1 MKKLLTLI
9 LCLAMVLSV
18 FAGCSSTPATEEGA
32 SSSGEAA
39 QGEAADSEYKD
50 TLVFAMNTDV
60 QSMDPQIQNDTTSEQ
75 VVKMLY
81 NTLLKFQDDG
91 TVVGDLAESWSVS
104 EDKLTWT
111 FNLKQGVKF
120 HNGKELTSADVKAT
134 FDRALNAEAGGLRT
148 TEIIKMF
155 TSVEAPDP
163 YTVTITTDGPYGPM
177 ESLMCNMSLGIMDA
191 DYIEQ
196 YGLDLGTS
204 AEGENGTGPFKVVSW
219 ERDQEIVVERFDDYF
234 GTPAKLQT
242 VVYTIIPEAAS
253 RVIALETGEVDVI
266 DKPTDEDLARL
277 EADTENYTV
286 LRKPTISQRLFRF
299 GCNDPIMSNTKVR
312 QAIVYAIDRQA
323 IIDAL
328 FAGSAYPSTAPLAP
342 VTFGYSDL
350 GEIEQDLELAKSL
363 LAEAGYPDGFDTKII
378 TTERYQ
384 NGIELAEIIS
394 QQLAEIGI
402 NAEIEVWEWSA
413 LSASWNGV
421 TADEFDQ
428 PIFIMGA
435 GPSMRDADGGL
446 RGLYTTSD
454 TVHVRPGRLSGPVY
468 DRHPQQRL
476 QLRLL
481 LQRGSGCPHRAGYAG
496 DRPAEAGGDLQGS
509 HGDPVSGRPGRLLAL
524 RYVWS
529 GHYLLQGGRRDPE
542 PHFHRYL

>member
-9 LCLAMVLSV
+9 LCLAMVLTV
-18 FAGCSSTPATEEGA
+18 FVGCSSTPATEEGA
-32 SSSGEAA
+32 SASGDAA

-50 TLVFAMNTDV
+50 TLVYALNTDV
-60 QSMDPQIQNDTTSEQ
+60 QSLDPQIQNDTTSEQ

-81 NTLLKFQDDG
+81 NTLLKFEDDG

-155 TSVEAPDP
+155 TAVEAPDP

-204 AEGENGTGPFKVVSW
+204 VEGENGTGPFKVVSW

-234 GTPAKLQT
+234 GTPAKLKT

-266 DKPTDEDLARL
+266 DKPTNEDLERL
-277 EADTENYTV
+277 EADTENFTV

-299 GCNDPIMSNTKVR
+299 GCNDPIISNTKVR

-328 FAGSAYPSTAPLAP
+328 FTGSAYPSTAPLAP
-342 VTFGYSDL
+342 VTFGYSNL

-363 LAEAGYPDGFDTKII
+363 LAEAGYPDGFDTKIV

-413 LSASWNGV
+413 LSASWNGI

-446 RGLYTTSD
+446 RGLYTTSE
-454 TVHVRPGRLSGPVY
+454 TGLN
-468 DRHPQQRL
+468 DRNYGFYSNAEVDALIEQGMQETDQQKRVEI
-476 QLRLL
+476 
-481 LQRGSGCPHRAGYAG
+481 YK
-496 DRPAEAGGDLQGS
+496 EAMEILYRE
-509 HGDPVSGRPGRLLAL
+509 DPVAFWLFDMYGLAITSSKVEGVTL
-524 RYVWS
+524 SPISTITFENATVKK
-529 GHYLLQGGRRDPE
+529 
-542 PHFHRYL
+542 

>member
-9 LCLAMVLSV
+9 LCLAMVLTV
-18 FAGCSSTPATEEGA
+18 FVGCSSTPATEEGA
-32 SSSGEAA
+32 SASGDAA

-50 TLVFAMNTDV
+50 TLVYALNTDV
-60 QSMDPQIQNDTTSEQ
+60 QSLDPQIQNDTTSEQ

-155 TSVEAPDP
+155 TAVEAPDP

-242 VVYTIIPEAAS
+242 VVYSVIPEAAS

-266 DKPTDEDLARL
+266 DKPTNEDLERL

-299 GCNDPIMSNTKVR
+299 GCNDPIISNTKVR

-328 FAGSAYPSTAPLAP
+328 FTGSAYPSTAPLAP

-413 LSASWNGV
+413 LSASWSGV

-454 TVHVRPGRLSGPVY
+454 TGLNDRNYGFYSNAEVDALIDQGMQETDQQKRVEIYKEAMEILYREDPAGFWLFDMYGLAITSSKVEGVTLSPISTITFENATVKK
-468 DRHPQQRL
+468 
-476 QLRLL
+476 
-481 LQRGSGCPHRAGYAG
+481 
-496 DRPAEAGGDLQGS
+496 
-509 HGDPVSGRPGRLLAL
+509 
-524 RYVWS
+524 
-529 GHYLLQGGRRDPE
+529 
-542 PHFHRYL
+542 

>member
-9 LCLAMVLSV
+9 LCLAMVLTV

-32 SSSGEAA
+32 SASGDAA

-50 TLVFAMNTDV
+50 TLVYALNTDV
-60 QSMDPQIQNDTTSEQ
+60 QSLDPQIQNDTTSEQ

-81 NTLLKFQDDG
+81 NTLLKFEDDG

-155 TSVEAPDP
+155 TAVEAPDP

-191 DYIEQ
+191 DYVEQ

-204 AEGENGTGPFKVVSW
+204 VEGENGTGPFKVVSW

-242 VVYTIIPEAAS
+242 VVYTVIPEAAS

-266 DKPTDEDLARL
+266 DKPTNEDLERL
-277 EADTENYTV
+277 EADTENFTV

-299 GCNDPIMSNTKVR
+299 GCNDPIISNTKVR

-328 FAGSAYPSTAPLAP
+328 FTGSAYPSTAPLAP

-363 LAEAGYPDGFDTKII
+363 LAEAGYPDGFDTKIV

-413 LSASWNGV
+413 LSASWNGI

-446 RGLYTTSD
+446 RGLYTTSE
-454 TVHVRPGRLSGPVY
+454 TGLN
-468 DRHPQQRL
+468 DRNYGFYSNAEVDALIEQGMQETDQQKRVEI
-476 QLRLL
+476 
-481 LQRGSGCPHRAGYAG
+481 YK
-496 DRPAEAGGDLQGS
+496 EAMEILYRE
-509 HGDPVSGRPGRLLAL
+509 DPVAFWLFDMYGLAITSSKVEGVTL
-524 RYVWS
+524 SPISTITFENATVKK
-529 GHYLLQGGRRDPE
+529 
-542 PHFHRYL
+542 

>member
-32 SSSGEAA
+32 SASGDAA

-50 TLVFAMNTDV
+50 TLVYALNTDV
-60 QSMDPQIQNDTTSEQ
+60 QSLDPQIQNDTTSEQ

-81 NTLLKFQDDG
+81 NTLLKFEDDG

-155 TSVEAPDP
+155 TAVEAPDP

-204 AEGENGTGPFKVVSW
+204 VEGENGTGPFKVVSW

-242 VVYTIIPEAAS
+242 VVYTVIPEAAS

-266 DKPTDEDLARL
+266 DKPTNEDLERL
-277 EADTENYTV
+277 EADTENFTV

-299 GCNDPIMSNTKVR
+299 GCNDPIISNTKVR

-328 FAGSAYPSTAPLAP
+328 FTGSAYPSTAPLAP

-363 LAEAGYPDGFDTKII
+363 LAEAGYPDGFDTKIV

-402 NAEIEVWEWSA
+402 NAKIEVWEWSA
-413 LSASWNGV
+413 LSASWNGI

-446 RGLYTTSD
+446 RGLYTTSE
-454 TVHVRPGRLSGPVY
+454 TGLN
-468 DRHPQQRL
+468 DRNYGFYSNAEVDALIEQGMQETDQQKRVEI
-476 QLRLL
+476 
-481 LQRGSGCPHRAGYAG
+481 YK
-496 DRPAEAGGDLQGS
+496 EAMEILYRE
-509 HGDPVSGRPGRLLAL
+509 DPVAFWLFDMYGLAITSSKVEGVTL
-524 RYVWS
+524 SPISTITFENATVKK
-529 GHYLLQGGRRDPE
+529 
-542 PHFHRYL
+542 

>member
-9 LCLAMVLSV
+9 LCLAMVLTV

-32 SSSGEAA
+32 SASGDAA

-60 QSMDPQIQNDTTSEQ
+60 QSLDPQIQNDTTSEQ

-81 NTLLKFQDDG
+81 NTLLKFEDDG

-163 YTVTITTDGPYGPM
+163 YTVTITTDAPYGPM

-219 ERDQEIVVERFDDYF
+219 ERDQEIVVERFDEYF
-234 GTPAKLQT
+234 DTPAKLQT

-277 EADTENYTV
+277 EADTENFTV

-299 GCNDPIMSNTKVR
+299 GCNDPIISNTKVR

-328 FAGSAYPSTAPLAP
+328 FTGSGYPSTAPLAP

-413 LSASWNGV
+413 LSASWNGI

-446 RGLYTTSD
+446 RGLYTTSE
-454 TVHVRPGRLSGPVY
+454 TGLN
-468 DRHPQQRL
+468 DRNYGFYSNAEVDSLIEQGMQETDQQKRVEI
-476 QLRLL
+476 
-481 LQRGSGCPHRAGYAG
+481 YK
-496 DRPAEAGGDLQGS
+496 EAMEILYRE
-509 HGDPVSGRPGRLLAL
+509 DPVAFWLFDMYGLAITSSKVEGVTL
-524 RYVWS
+524 SPISTITFENATVKK
-529 GHYLLQGGRRDPE
+529 
-542 PHFHRYL
+542 

>member
-9 LCLAMVLSV
+9 LCLAMVLTV
-18 FAGCSSTPATEEGA
+18 FVGCSSTPATEEGA
-32 SSSGEAA
+32 SASGDAA

-50 TLVFAMNTDV
+50 TLVYALNTDV
-60 QSMDPQIQNDTTSEQ
+60 QSLDPQIQNDTTSEQ

-81 NTLLKFQDDG
+81 NTLLKFEDDG

-155 TSVEAPDP
+155 TAVEAPDP

-242 VVYTIIPEAAS
+242 VVYTVIPEAAS

-277 EADTENYTV
+277 EADTENFTV

-299 GCNDPIMSNTKVR
+299 GCNDPIISNTKVR

-328 FAGSAYPSTAPLAP
+328 FTGSAYPSTAPLAP

-363 LAEAGYPDGFDTKII
+363 LAEAGYPDGFDTKIV

-402 NAEIEVWEWSA
+402 NAKIEVWEWSA
-413 LSASWNGV
+413 LSASWNGI

-446 RGLYTTSD
+446 RGLYTTSE
-454 TVHVRPGRLSGPVY
+454 TGLN
-468 DRHPQQRL
+468 DRNYGFYSNAEVDALIEQGMQETDQQKRVEI
-476 QLRLL
+476 
-481 LQRGSGCPHRAGYAG
+481 YK
-496 DRPAEAGGDLQGS
+496 EAMEILYRE
-509 HGDPVSGRPGRLLAL
+509 DPVAFWLFDMYGLAITSSKVEGVTL
-524 RYVWS
+524 SPISTITFENATVKK
-529 GHYLLQGGRRDPE
+529 
-542 PHFHRYL
+542 

>member
-9 LCLAMVLSV
+9 LCLAMVLTV

-32 SSSGEAA
+32 SASGDAA

-60 QSMDPQIQNDTTSEQ
+60 QSLDPQIQNDTTSEQ

-81 NTLLKFQDDG
+81 NTLLKFEDDG

-155 TSVEAPDP
+155 TAVEAPDP

-204 AEGENGTGPFKVVSW
+204 VEGENGTGPFKVVSW

-242 VVYTIIPEAAS
+242 VVYTVIPEAAS

-266 DKPTDEDLARL
+266 DKPTNEDLERL
-277 EADTENYTV
+277 EADTENFTV

-299 GCNDPIMSNTKVR
+299 GCNDPIISNTKVR

-328 FAGSAYPSTAPLAP
+328 FTGSAYPSTAPLAP

-363 LAEAGYPDGFDTKII
+363 LAEAGYPDGFDTKIV

-413 LSASWNGV
+413 LSASWNGI

-446 RGLYTTSD
+446 RGLYTTSE
-454 TVHVRPGRLSGPVY
+454 TGLN
-468 DRHPQQRL
+468 DRNYGFYSNAEVDALIEQGMQETDQQKRVEI
-476 QLRLL
+476 
-481 LQRGSGCPHRAGYAG
+481 YK
-496 DRPAEAGGDLQGS
+496 EAMEILYRE
-509 HGDPVSGRPGRLLAL
+509 DPVAFWLFDMYGLAITSSKVEGVTL
-524 RYVWS
+524 SPISTITFENATVKK
-529 GHYLLQGGRRDPE
+529 
-542 PHFHRYL
+542 

>member
-60 QSMDPQIQNDTTSEQ
+60 QSLDPQIQNDTTSEQ

-81 NTLLKFQDDG
+81 NTLLKFEDDG

-155 TSVEAPDP
+155 TAVEAPDP

-191 DYIEQ
+191 DYIEK

-204 AEGENGTGPFKVVSW
+204 VEGENGTGPFKVVSW

-277 EADTENYTV
+277 EADTENFTV

-299 GCNDPIMSNTKVR
+299 GCNDPIISNTKVR

-328 FAGSAYPSTAPLAP
+328 FTGSGYPSTAPLAP

-402 NAEIEVWEWSA
+402 NAKIEVWEWSA
-413 LSASWNGV
+413 LSASWNGI

-446 RGLYTTSD
+446 RGLYTTSE
-454 TVHVRPGRLSGPVY
+454 TGLN
-468 DRHPQQRL
+468 DRNYGFYSNAEVDALIEQGMQETDQQKRVEI
-476 QLRLL
+476 
-481 LQRGSGCPHRAGYAG
+481 YK
-496 DRPAEAGGDLQGS
+496 EAMEILYRE
-509 HGDPVSGRPGRLLAL
+509 DPVAFWLFDMYGLAITSSKVEGVTL
-524 RYVWS
+524 SPISTITFENATVKK
-529 GHYLLQGGRRDPE
+529 
-542 PHFHRYL
+542 

>member
-9 LCLAMVLSV
+9 LCLAMVLTV
-18 FAGCSSTPATEEGA
+18 FVGCSSTPATEEGA
-32 SSSGEAA
+32 SASGDAA

-50 TLVFAMNTDV
+50 TLVYALNTDV
-60 QSMDPQIQNDTTSEQ
+60 QSLDPQIQNDTTSEQ

-81 NTLLKFQDDG
+81 NTLLKFEDDG

-155 TSVEAPDP
+155 TAVEAPDP

-204 AEGENGTGPFKVVSW
+204 VEGENGTGPFKVVSW
-219 ERDQEIVVERFDDYF
+219 ERDQEIVVERFDEYF

-242 VVYTIIPEAAS
+242 VVYTVIPEAAS

-266 DKPTDEDLARL
+266 DKPTNEDLERL
-277 EADTENYTV
+277 EADTENFTV

-299 GCNDPIMSNTKVR
+299 GCNDPIISNTKVR

-328 FAGSAYPSTAPLAP
+328 FTGSAYPSTAPLAP

-363 LAEAGYPDGFDTKII
+363 LAEAGYPDGFDTKIV

-413 LSASWNGV
+413 LSASWNGI

-446 RGLYTTSD
+446 RGLYTTSE
-454 TVHVRPGRLSGPVY
+454 TGLN
-468 DRHPQQRL
+468 DRNYGFYSNAEVDALIEQGMQETDQQKRVEI
-476 QLRLL
+476 
-481 LQRGSGCPHRAGYAG
+481 YK
-496 DRPAEAGGDLQGS
+496 EAMEILYRE
-509 HGDPVSGRPGRLLAL
+509 DPVAFWLFDMYGLAITSSKVEGVTL
-524 RYVWS
+524 SPISTITFENATVKK
-529 GHYLLQGGRRDPE
+529 
-542 PHFHRYL
+542 

>member
-9 LCLAMVLSV
+9 LCLAMVLTV
-18 FAGCSSTPATEEGA
+18 FVGCSSTPATEEGA
-32 SSSGEAA
+32 SASGDAA

-60 QSMDPQIQNDTTSEQ
+60 QSLDPQIQNDTTSES

-81 NTLLKFQDDG
+81 NTLLKFEDDG

-155 TSVEAPDP
+155 TAVEAPDP

-204 AEGENGTGPFKVVSW
+204 VEGENGTGPFKVVSW

-242 VVYTIIPEAAS
+242 VVYTVIPEAAS

-266 DKPTDEDLARL
+266 DKPTNEDLERL
-277 EADTENYTV
+277 EADTENFTV

-299 GCNDPIMSNTKVR
+299 GCNDPIISNTKVR

-328 FAGSAYPSTAPLAP
+328 FTGSAYPSTAPLAP
-342 VTFGYSDL
+342 VTFGYSNL

-363 LAEAGYPDGFDTKII
+363 LAEAGYPDGFDTKIV

-402 NAEIEVWEWSA
+402 NAKIEVWEWSA
-413 LSASWNGV
+413 LSASWNGI

-446 RGLYTTSD
+446 RGLYTTSE
-454 TVHVRPGRLSGPVY
+454 TGLN
-468 DRHPQQRL
+468 DRNYGFYSNAEVDALIEQGMQETDQQKRVEI
-476 QLRLL
+476 
-481 LQRGSGCPHRAGYAG
+481 YK
-496 DRPAEAGGDLQGS
+496 EAMEILYRE
-509 HGDPVSGRPGRLLAL
+509 DPVAFWLFDMYGLAITSSKVEGVTL
-524 RYVWS
+524 SPISTITFENATVKK
-529 GHYLLQGGRRDPE
+529 
-542 PHFHRYL
+542 

>member
-9 LCLAMVLSV
+9 LCLAMVLTV
-18 FAGCSSTPATEEGA
+18 FVGCSSTPATEEGA
-32 SSSGEAA
+32 SASGDAA

-50 TLVFAMNTDV
+50 TLVYALNTDV
-60 QSMDPQIQNDTTSEQ
+60 QSLDPQIQNDTTSEQ

-81 NTLLKFQDDG
+81 NTLLKFEDDG

-155 TSVEAPDP
+155 TAVEAPDP

-204 AEGENGTGPFKVVSW
+204 VEGENGTGPFKVVSW

-234 GTPAKLQT
+234 GTPAKLKT
-242 VVYTIIPEAAS
+242 VVYTVIPEAAS

-266 DKPTDEDLARL
+266 DKPTNEDLERL
-277 EADTENYTV
+277 EADTENFTV

-299 GCNDPIMSNTKVR
+299 GCNDPIISNTKVR

-328 FAGSAYPSTAPLAP
+328 FTGSAYPSTAPLAP
-342 VTFGYSDL
+342 VTFGYSNL

-363 LAEAGYPDGFDTKII
+363 LAEAGYPDGFDTKIV

-413 LSASWNGV
+413 LSASWNGI

-446 RGLYTTSD
+446 RGLYTTSE
-454 TVHVRPGRLSGPVY
+454 TGLN
-468 DRHPQQRL
+468 DRNYGFYSNAEVDALIEQGMQETDQQKRVEI
-476 QLRLL
+476 
-481 LQRGSGCPHRAGYAG
+481 YK
-496 DRPAEAGGDLQGS
+496 EAMEILYRE
-509 HGDPVSGRPGRLLAL
+509 DPVAFWLFDMYGLAITSSKVEGVTL
-524 RYVWS
+524 SPISTITFENATVKK
-529 GHYLLQGGRRDPE
+529 
-542 PHFHRYL
+542 

>member
-9 LCLAMVLSV
+9 LCLAMVLTV

-32 SSSGEAA
+32 SASGDAA

-81 NTLLKFQDDG
+81 NTLLKFEDDG

-163 YTVTITTDGPYGPM
+163 YTVTITTDAPYGPM

-219 ERDQEIVVERFDDYF
+219 ERDQEIVVERFDEYF
-234 GTPAKLQT
+234 DTPAKLQT

-277 EADTENYTV
+277 EADTVNFTV

-299 GCNDPIMSNTKVR
+299 GCNDPIISNTKVR

-328 FAGSAYPSTAPLAP
+328 FTGSGYPSTAPLAP

-413 LSASWNGV
+413 LSASWNGI

-446 RGLYTTSD
+446 RGLYTTSE
-454 TVHVRPGRLSGPVY
+454 TGLN
-468 DRHPQQRL
+468 DRNYGFYSNAEVDSLIEQGMQETDQQKRVEI
-476 QLRLL
+476 
-481 LQRGSGCPHRAGYAG
+481 YK
-496 DRPAEAGGDLQGS
+496 EAMEILYRE
-509 HGDPVSGRPGRLLAL
+509 DPVAFWLFDMYGLAITSSRVEGVTL
-524 RYVWS
+524 SPISTITFENATVKK
-529 GHYLLQGGRRDPE
+529 
-542 PHFHRYL
+542 

>member
-9 LCLAMVLSV
+9 LCLAMVLTV
-18 FAGCSSTPATEEGA
+18 FVGCSSTPATEEGA
-32 SSSGEAA
+32 SASGDAA

-50 TLVFAMNTDV
+50 TLVYALNTDV
-60 QSMDPQIQNDTTSEQ
+60 QSLDPQIQNDTTSEQ

-81 NTLLKFQDDG
+81 NTLLKFEDDG

-155 TSVEAPDP
+155 TAVEAPDP

-204 AEGENGTGPFKVVSW
+204 VEGENGTGPFKVVSW

-234 GTPAKLQT
+234 GTPAKLKT
-242 VVYTIIPEAAS
+242 VVYTVIPEAAS

-266 DKPTDEDLARL
+266 DKPTNEDLERL
-277 EADTENYTV
+277 EADTENFTV
-286 LRKPTISQRLFRF
+286 LRRPTISQRLFRF
-299 GCNDPIMSNTKVR
+299 GCNDPIISNTKVR

-363 LAEAGYPDGFDTKII
+363 LAEAGYPDGFDTKIV

-413 LSASWNGV
+413 LSASWNGI

-446 RGLYTTSD
+446 RGLYTTSE
-454 TVHVRPGRLSGPVY
+454 TGLN
-468 DRHPQQRL
+468 DRNYGFYSNAEVDALIEQGMQETDQQKRVEI
-476 QLRLL
+476 
-481 LQRGSGCPHRAGYAG
+481 YK
-496 DRPAEAGGDLQGS
+496 EAMEILYRE
-509 HGDPVSGRPGRLLAL
+509 DPVAFWLFDMYGLAITSSKVEGVTL
-524 RYVWS
+524 SPISTITFENATVKK
-529 GHYLLQGGRRDPE
+529 
-542 PHFHRYL
+542 

>member
-9 LCLAMVLSV
+9 LCLAMVLTV
-18 FAGCSSTPATEEGA
+18 FVGCSSTPATEEGA
-32 SSSGEAA
+32 SASGDAA

-60 QSMDPQIQNDTTSEQ
+60 QSLDPQIQNDTTSEQ

-163 YTVTITTDGPYGPM
+163 YTVTITTDAPYGPM

-277 EADTENYTV
+277 EADTENFTV

-299 GCNDPIMSNTKVR
+299 GCNDPIISNTKVR

-328 FAGSAYPSTAPLAP
+328 FTGSGYPSTAPLAP

-363 LAEAGYPDGFDTKII
+363 LAEAGYPDGFDTKIV

-402 NAEIEVWEWSA
+402 NAKIEVWEWSA
-413 LSASWNGV
+413 LSASWNGI

-446 RGLYTTSD
+446 RGLYTTSE
-454 TVHVRPGRLSGPVY
+454 TGLN
-468 DRHPQQRL
+468 DRNYGFYSNAEVDALIEQGMQETDQQKRVEI
-476 QLRLL
+476 
-481 LQRGSGCPHRAGYAG
+481 YK
-496 DRPAEAGGDLQGS
+496 EAMEILYRE
-509 HGDPVSGRPGRLLAL
+509 DPVAFWLFDMYGLAITSSKVEGVTL
-524 RYVWS
+524 SPISTITFENATVKK
-529 GHYLLQGGRRDPE
+529 
-542 PHFHRYL
+542 

>member
-9 LCLAMVLSV
+9 LCLAMVLTV
-18 FAGCSSTPATEEGA
+18 FVGCSSTPATEEGA
-32 SSSGEAA
+32 SASGDAA

-60 QSMDPQIQNDTTSEQ
+60 QSLDPQIQNDTTSEQ

-81 NTLLKFQDDG
+81 NTLLKFEDDG

-155 TSVEAPDP
+155 TAVEAPDP

-191 DYIEQ
+191 DYIEK

-204 AEGENGTGPFKVVSW
+204 VEGENGTGPFKVVSW

-277 EADTENYTV
+277 EADTENFTV

-299 GCNDPIMSNTKVR
+299 GCNDPIISNTKVR

-328 FAGSAYPSTAPLAP
+328 FTGSAYPSTAPLAP
-342 VTFGYSDL
+342 VTFGYSNL

-363 LAEAGYPDGFDTKII
+363 LAEAGYPDGFDTKIV

-413 LSASWNGV
+413 LSASWNGI

-446 RGLYTTSD
+446 RGLYTTSE
-454 TVHVRPGRLSGPVY
+454 TGLN
-468 DRHPQQRL
+468 DRNYGFYSNAEVDALIEQGMQETDQQKRVEI
-476 QLRLL
+476 
-481 LQRGSGCPHRAGYAG
+481 YK
-496 DRPAEAGGDLQGS
+496 EAMEILYRE
-509 HGDPVSGRPGRLLAL
+509 DPVAFWLFDMYGLAITSSKVEGVTL
-524 RYVWS
+524 SPISTITFENATVKK
-529 GHYLLQGGRRDPE
+529 
-542 PHFHRYL
+542 

>member
-81 NTLLKFQDDG
+81 NTLLKFEDDG

-413 LSASWNGV
+413 LSASWSGV

-446 RGLYTTSD
+446 RGLYTTSETGLND
-454 TVHVRPGRLSGPVY
+454 RNYGFYSNAEVDALIEQGMQETDQQKRVEIYKEAMEILYREDPAGFWLFDMYGLAITSSKVEGVTLSPISTLTFENATVKK
-468 DRHPQQRL
+468 
-476 QLRLL
+476 
-481 LQRGSGCPHRAGYAG
+481 
-496 DRPAEAGGDLQGS
+496 
-509 HGDPVSGRPGRLLAL
+509 
-524 RYVWS
+524 
-529 GHYLLQGGRRDPE
+529 
-542 PHFHRYL
+542 

>member
-60 QSMDPQIQNDTTSEQ
+60 QSLDPQIQNDTTSEQ

-81 NTLLKFQDDG
+81 NTLLKFEDDG

-155 TSVEAPDP
+155 TAVEAPDP

-277 EADTENYTV
+277 EADTENFTV

-299 GCNDPIMSNTKVR
+299 GCNDPIISNTKVR

-328 FAGSAYPSTAPLAP
+328 FTGSAYPSTAPLAP
-342 VTFGYSDL
+342 VTFGYSNL

-363 LAEAGYPDGFDTKII
+363 LAEAGYPDGFDTKIV

-413 LSASWNGV
+413 LSASWNGI

-446 RGLYTTSD
+446 RGLYTTSE
-454 TVHVRPGRLSGPVY
+454 TGLN
-468 DRHPQQRL
+468 DRNYGFYSNAEVDALIEQGMQETDQQKRVEI
-476 QLRLL
+476 
-481 LQRGSGCPHRAGYAG
+481 YK
-496 DRPAEAGGDLQGS
+496 EAMEILYRE
-509 HGDPVSGRPGRLLAL
+509 DPVAFWLFDMYGLAITSSKVEGVTL
-524 RYVWS
+524 SPISTITFENATVKK
-529 GHYLLQGGRRDPE
+529 
-542 PHFHRYL
+542 

>member
-81 NTLLKFQDDG
+81 NTLLKFEDDG

-155 TSVEAPDP
+155 TAVEAPDP

-204 AEGENGTGPFKVVSW
+204 VEGENGTGPFKVVSW

-277 EADTENYTV
+277 EADTENFTV

-299 GCNDPIMSNTKVR
+299 GCNDPIISNTKVR

-328 FAGSAYPSTAPLAP
+328 FTGSAYPSTAPLAP
-342 VTFGYSDL
+342 VTFGYSNL

-413 LSASWNGV
+413 LSASWNGI

-446 RGLYTTSD
+446 RGLYTTSE
-454 TVHVRPGRLSGPVY
+454 TGLN
-468 DRHPQQRL
+468 DRNYGFYSNAEVDALIEQGMQETDQQKRVEI
-476 QLRLL
+476 
-481 LQRGSGCPHRAGYAG
+481 YK
-496 DRPAEAGGDLQGS
+496 EAMEILYRE
-509 HGDPVSGRPGRLLAL
+509 DPVAFWLFDMYGLAITSSKVEGVTL
-524 RYVWS
+524 SPISTITFENATVKK
-529 GHYLLQGGRRDPE
+529 
-542 PHFHRYL
+542 

>member
-9 LCLAMVLSV
+9 LCLAMVLTV
-18 FAGCSSTPATEEGA
+18 FVGCSSTPATEEGA
-32 SSSGEAA
+32 SASGDAA

-81 NTLLKFQDDG
+81 NTLLKFEDDG

-155 TSVEAPDP
+155 TAVEAPDP

-204 AEGENGTGPFKVVSW
+204 VEGENGTGPFKVVSW

-277 EADTENYTV
+277 EADTENFTV
-286 LRKPTISQRLFRF
+286 LRKPTISQRLFRC
-299 GCNDPIMSNTKVR
+299 GCNDPIISNTKVR

-328 FAGSAYPSTAPLAP
+328 FTGSAYPSTAPLAP

-363 LAEAGYPDGFDTKII
+363 LAEAGYPDGFDTKIV

-413 LSASWNGV
+413 LSASWNGI

-446 RGLYTTSD
+446 RGLYTTSE
-454 TVHVRPGRLSGPVY
+454 TGLN
-468 DRHPQQRL
+468 DRNYGFYSNAEVDALIEQGMQETDQQKRVEI
-476 QLRLL
+476 
-481 LQRGSGCPHRAGYAG
+481 YK
-496 DRPAEAGGDLQGS
+496 EAMEILYRE
-509 HGDPVSGRPGRLLAL
+509 DPVAFWLFDMYGLAITSSKVEGVTL
-524 RYVWS
+524 SPISTITFENATVKK
-529 GHYLLQGGRRDPE
+529 
-542 PHFHRYL
+542 

>member
-9 LCLAMVLSV
+9 LCLAMVLTA
-18 FAGCSSTPATEEGA
+18 FGCSSTPATEEGA
-32 SSSGEAA
+32 SASGDAA

-60 QSMDPQIQNDTTSEQ
+60 QSLDPQIQNDTTSEQ

-163 YTVTITTDGPYGPM
+163 YTVTITTDAPYGPM

-219 ERDQEIVVERFDDYF
+219 ERDQEIVVERFDEYF
-234 GTPAKLQT
+234 DTPAKLQT

-277 EADTENYTV
+277 EADTENFTV

-299 GCNDPIMSNTKVR
+299 GCNDPIISNTKVR

-328 FAGSAYPSTAPLAP
+328 FTGSGYPSTAPLAP
-342 VTFGYSDL
+342 MTFGYSDL

-413 LSASWNGV
+413 LSASWNGI

-446 RGLYTTSD
+446 RGLYTTSE
-454 TVHVRPGRLSGPVY
+454 TGLN
-468 DRHPQQRL
+468 DRNYGFYSNAEVDSLIEQGMQETDQQKRVEI
-476 QLRLL
+476 
-481 LQRGSGCPHRAGYAG
+481 YK
-496 DRPAEAGGDLQGS
+496 EAMEILYRE
-509 HGDPVSGRPGRLLAL
+509 DPVAFWLFDMYGLAITSSKVEGVTL
-524 RYVWS
+524 SPISTITFENATVKK
-529 GHYLLQGGRRDPE
+529 
-542 PHFHRYL
+542 

>member
-9 LCLAMVLSV
+9 LCLAMVLTV
-18 FAGCSSTPATEEGA
+18 FVGCSSTPATEEGA
-32 SSSGEAA
+32 SASGDAA

-50 TLVFAMNTDV
+50 TLVYALNTDV
-60 QSMDPQIQNDTTSEQ
+60 QSLDPQIQNDTTSEQ

-81 NTLLKFQDDG
+81 NTLLKFEDDG

-155 TSVEAPDP
+155 TAVEAPDP

-204 AEGENGTGPFKVVSW
+204 VEGENGTGPFKVVSW

-242 VVYTIIPEAAS
+242 VVYTVIPEAAS

-266 DKPTDEDLARL
+266 DKPTNEDLERL
-277 EADTENYTV
+277 EADTENFTV

-299 GCNDPIMSNTKVR
+299 GCNDPIISNTKVR

-328 FAGSAYPSTAPLAP
+328 FTGSAYPSTAPLAP

-363 LAEAGYPDGFDTKII
+363 LAEAGYPDGFDTKIV

-402 NAEIEVWEWSA
+402 NAKIEVWEWSA
-413 LSASWNGV
+413 LSASWNGI

-446 RGLYTTSD
+446 RGLYTTSE
-454 TVHVRPGRLSGPVY
+454 TGLN
-468 DRHPQQRL
+468 DRNYGFYSNAEVDALIEQGMQETDQQKRVEI
-476 QLRLL
+476 
-481 LQRGSGCPHRAGYAG
+481 YK
-496 DRPAEAGGDLQGS
+496 EAMEILYRE
-509 HGDPVSGRPGRLLAL
+509 DPVAFWLFDMYGLAITSSKVEGVTL
-524 RYVWS
+524 SPISTITFENATVKK
-529 GHYLLQGGRRDPE
+529 
-542 PHFHRYL
+542 

>member
-9 LCLAMVLSV
+9 LCLAMVLTV

-81 NTLLKFQDDG
+81 NTLLKFEDDG

-163 YTVTITTDGPYGPM
+163 YTVTITTDAPYGPM

-277 EADTENYTV
+277 EADTENFTV

-299 GCNDPIMSNTKVR
+299 GCNDPIISNTKVR

-328 FAGSAYPSTAPLAP
+328 FTGSGYPSTAPLAP

-413 LSASWNGV
+413 LSASWNGI

-446 RGLYTTSD
+446 RGLYTTSE
-454 TVHVRPGRLSGPVY
+454 TGLN
-468 DRHPQQRL
+468 DRNYGFYSNAEVDALIEQGMQETDQQKRVEI
-476 QLRLL
+476 
-481 LQRGSGCPHRAGYAG
+481 YK
-496 DRPAEAGGDLQGS
+496 EAMEILYRE
-509 HGDPVSGRPGRLLAL
+509 DPVAFWLFDMYGLAITSSKVEGVTL
-524 RYVWS
+524 SPISTITFENATVKK
-529 GHYLLQGGRRDPE
+529 
-542 PHFHRYL
+542 

>member
-9 LCLAMVLSV
+9 LCLAMVLTV

-81 NTLLKFQDDG
+81 NTLLKFEDDG

-155 TSVEAPDP
+155 TAVEAPDP

-204 AEGENGTGPFKVVSW
+204 VEGENGTGPFKVVSW

-242 VVYTIIPEAAS
+242 VVYTVIPEAAS

-266 DKPTDEDLARL
+266 DKPTNEDLERL

-299 GCNDPIMSNTKVR
+299 GCNDPIISNTKVR

-328 FAGSAYPSTAPLAP
+328 FTGSAYPSTAPLAP
-342 VTFGYSDL
+342 VTFGYSNL

-413 LSASWNGV
+413 LSASWNGI

-446 RGLYTTSD
+446 RGLYTTSE
-454 TVHVRPGRLSGPVY
+454 TGLN
-468 DRHPQQRL
+468 DRNYGFYSNAEVDALIEQGMQETDQQKRVEI
-476 QLRLL
+476 
-481 LQRGSGCPHRAGYAG
+481 YK
-496 DRPAEAGGDLQGS
+496 EAMEILYRE
-509 HGDPVSGRPGRLLAL
+509 DPVAFWLFDMYGLAITSSKVEGVTL
-524 RYVWS
+524 SPISTITFENATVKK
-529 GHYLLQGGRRDPE
+529 
-542 PHFHRYL
+542 

>member
-1 MKKLLTLI
+1 MKKLLTHI

-50 TLVFAMNTDV
+50 TLVYALNTDV
-60 QSMDPQIQNDTTSEQ
+60 QSLDPQIQNDTTSEQ

-155 TSVEAPDP
+155 TAVEAPDP

-204 AEGENGTGPFKVVSW
+204 VEGENGTGPFKVVSW

-234 GTPAKLQT
+234 GTPAKLKT
-242 VVYTIIPEAAS
+242 VVYTVIPEAAS

-266 DKPTDEDLARL
+266 DKPTNEDLERL
-277 EADTENYTV
+277 EADTENFTV

-299 GCNDPIMSNTKVR
+299 GCNDPIISNTKVR

-328 FAGSAYPSTAPLAP
+328 FTGSAYPSTAPLAP

-363 LAEAGYPDGFDTKII
+363 LAEAGYPDGFDTKIV

-394 QQLAEIGI
+394 QQLAEVGI

-413 LSASWNGV
+413 LSASWNGI

-446 RGLYTTSD
+446 RGLYTTSE
-454 TVHVRPGRLSGPVY
+454 TGLN
-468 DRHPQQRL
+468 DRNYGFYSNAEVDALIEQGMQETDQQKRVEI
-476 QLRLL
+476 
-481 LQRGSGCPHRAGYAG
+481 YK
-496 DRPAEAGGDLQGS
+496 EAMEILYRE
-509 HGDPVSGRPGRLLAL
+509 DPVAFWLFDMYGLAITSSKVEGVTL
-524 RYVWS
+524 SPISTVTF
-529 GHYLLQGGRRDPE
+529 E
-542 PHFHRYL
+542 NATVKK

>member
-9 LCLAMVLSV
+9 LCLAMVLTV
-18 FAGCSSTPATEEGA
+18 FVGCSSTPATEEGA
-32 SSSGEAA
+32 SASGDAA

-50 TLVFAMNTDV
+50 TLVYALNTDV
-60 QSMDPQIQNDTTSEQ
+60 QSLDPQIQNDTTSEQ

-81 NTLLKFQDDG
+81 NTLLKFEDDG

-155 TSVEAPDP
+155 TAVEAPDP

-191 DYIEQ
+191 DYIEK

-204 AEGENGTGPFKVVSW
+204 VEGENGTGPFKVVSW

-277 EADTENYTV
+277 EADTENFTV

-299 GCNDPIMSNTKVR
+299 GCNDPIISNTKVR

-328 FAGSAYPSTAPLAP
+328 FTGSAYPSTAPLAP

-363 LAEAGYPDGFDTKII
+363 LAEAGYPDGFDTKIV

-413 LSASWNGV
+413 LSASWNGI

-446 RGLYTTSD
+446 RGLYTTSE
-454 TVHVRPGRLSGPVY
+454 TGLN
-468 DRHPQQRL
+468 DRNYGFYSNAEVDALIEQGMQETDQQKRVEI
-476 QLRLL
+476 
-481 LQRGSGCPHRAGYAG
+481 YK
-496 DRPAEAGGDLQGS
+496 EAMEILYRE
-509 HGDPVSGRPGRLLAL
+509 DPVAFWLFDMYGLAITSSKVEGVTL
-524 RYVWS
+524 SPISTITFENATVKK
-529 GHYLLQGGRRDPE
+529 
-542 PHFHRYL
+542 

>member
-9 LCLAMVLSV
+9 LCLAMVLTV

-32 SSSGEAA
+32 SASGDAA

-81 NTLLKFQDDG
+81 NTLLKFEDDG

-163 YTVTITTDGPYGPM
+163 YTVTITTDAPYGPM

-234 GTPAKLQT
+234 GTPAKLKT

-277 EADTENYTV
+277 EADTENFTV

-299 GCNDPIMSNTKVR
+299 GCNDPIISNTKVR

-328 FAGSAYPSTAPLAP
+328 FTGSGYPSTAPLAP

-413 LSASWNGV
+413 LSASWNGI

-446 RGLYTTSD
+446 RGLYTTSE
-454 TVHVRPGRLSGPVY
+454 TGLN
-468 DRHPQQRL
+468 DRNYGFYSNAEVDALIEQGMQETDQQKRVEI
-476 QLRLL
+476 
-481 LQRGSGCPHRAGYAG
+481 YK
-496 DRPAEAGGDLQGS
+496 EAMEILYRE
-509 HGDPVSGRPGRLLAL
+509 DPVAFWLFDMYGLAITSSKVEGVTL
-524 RYVWS
+524 SPISTITFENATVKK
-529 GHYLLQGGRRDPE
+529 
-542 PHFHRYL
+542 

>member
-9 LCLAMVLSV
+9 LCLAMVLTV

-32 SSSGEAA
+32 SASGDAA

-81 NTLLKFQDDG
+81 NTLLKFEDDG

-163 YTVTITTDGPYGPM
+163 YTVTITTDAPYGPM

-277 EADTENYTV
+277 EADTENFTV

-299 GCNDPIMSNTKVR
+299 GCNDPIISNTKVR

-328 FAGSAYPSTAPLAP
+328 FTGSGYPSTAPLAP

-402 NAEIEVWEWSA
+402 NAKIEVWEWSA
-413 LSASWNGV
+413 LSASWNGI

-446 RGLYTTSD
+446 RGLYTTSE
-454 TVHVRPGRLSGPVY
+454 TGLN
-468 DRHPQQRL
+468 DRNYGFYSNAEVDALIEQGMQETDQQKRVEI
-476 QLRLL
+476 
-481 LQRGSGCPHRAGYAG
+481 YK
-496 DRPAEAGGDLQGS
+496 EAMEILYRE
-509 HGDPVSGRPGRLLAL
+509 DPVAFWLFDMYGLAITSSKVEGVTL
-524 RYVWS
+524 SPISTITFENATVKK
-529 GHYLLQGGRRDPE
+529 
-542 PHFHRYL
+542 

>member
-9 LCLAMVLSV
+9 LCLAMVLTV
-18 FAGCSSTPATEEGA
+18 FVGCSSTPATEEGA
-32 SSSGEAA
+32 SASGDAA

-60 QSMDPQIQNDTTSEQ
+60 QSLDPQIQNDTTSEQ

-155 TSVEAPDP
+155 TAVEAPDP

-204 AEGENGTGPFKVVSW
+204 VEGENGTGPFKVVSW
-219 ERDQEIVVERFDDYF
+219 ERDQEIVVERFDEYF

-242 VVYTIIPEAAS
+242 VVYTVIPEAAS

-277 EADTENYTV
+277 EADTENFTV

-299 GCNDPIMSNTKVR
+299 GCNDPIISNTKVR

-328 FAGSAYPSTAPLAP
+328 FTGSAYPSTAPLAP

-363 LAEAGYPDGFDTKII
+363 LAEAGYPDGFDTKIV

-413 LSASWNGV
+413 LSASWNGI

-446 RGLYTTSD
+446 RGLYTTSE
-454 TVHVRPGRLSGPVY
+454 TGLN
-468 DRHPQQRL
+468 DRNYGFYSNAEVDALIEQGMQETDQQKRVEI
-476 QLRLL
+476 
-481 LQRGSGCPHRAGYAG
+481 YK
-496 DRPAEAGGDLQGS
+496 EAMEILYRE
-509 HGDPVSGRPGRLLAL
+509 DPVAFWLFDMYGLAITSSKVEGVTL
-524 RYVWS
+524 SPISTITFENATVKK
-529 GHYLLQGGRRDPE
+529 
-542 PHFHRYL
+542 

>member
-9 LCLAMVLSV
+9 LCLAMVLTV
-18 FAGCSSTPATEEGA
+18 FVGCSSTPATEEGA
-32 SSSGEAA
+32 SASGDAA

-81 NTLLKFQDDG
+81 NTLLKFEDDG

-155 TSVEAPDP
+155 TAVEAPDP

-191 DYIEQ
+191 DYIEK

-204 AEGENGTGPFKVVSW
+204 VEGENGTGPFKVVSW

-234 GTPAKLQT
+234 GTPAKLKT

-277 EADTENYTV
+277 EADTENFTV

-299 GCNDPIMSNTKVR
+299 GCNDPIISNTKVR

-328 FAGSAYPSTAPLAP
+328 FTGSGYPSTAPLAP

-413 LSASWNGV
+413 LSASWNGI

-446 RGLYTTSD
+446 RGLYTTSE
-454 TVHVRPGRLSGPVY
+454 TGLN
-468 DRHPQQRL
+468 DRNYGFYSNAEVDALIEQGMQETDQQKRVEI
-476 QLRLL
+476 
-481 LQRGSGCPHRAGYAG
+481 YK
-496 DRPAEAGGDLQGS
+496 EAMEILYRE
-509 HGDPVSGRPGRLLAL
+509 DPVAFWLFDMYGLAITSSKVEGVTL
-524 RYVWS
+524 SPISTITFENATVKK
-529 GHYLLQGGRRDPE
+529 
-542 PHFHRYL
+542 

>member
-9 LCLAMVLSV
+9 LCLAMVLTV

-32 SSSGEAA
+32 SASGDAA

-60 QSMDPQIQNDTTSEQ
+60 QSLDPQIQNDTTSEQ

-81 NTLLKFQDDG
+81 NTLLKFEDDG

-111 FNLKQGVKF
+111 FSLKQGVKF

-163 YTVTITTDGPYGPM
+163 YTVTITTDAPYGPM

-277 EADTENYTV
+277 EADTENFTV

-299 GCNDPIMSNTKVR
+299 GCNDPIISNTKVR

-328 FAGSAYPSTAPLAP
+328 FTGSGYPSTAPLAP

-363 LAEAGYPDGFDTKII
+363 LAEAGYPDGFDTKIV

-413 LSASWNGV
+413 LSASWNGI

-446 RGLYTTSD
+446 RGLYTTSE
-454 TVHVRPGRLSGPVY
+454 TGLN
-468 DRHPQQRL
+468 DRNYGFYSNAEVDALIEQGMQETDQQKRVEI
-476 QLRLL
+476 
-481 LQRGSGCPHRAGYAG
+481 YK
-496 DRPAEAGGDLQGS
+496 EAMEILYRE
-509 HGDPVSGRPGRLLAL
+509 DPVAFWLFDMYGLAITSSKVEGVTL
-524 RYVWS
+524 SPISTITFENATVKK
-529 GHYLLQGGRRDPE
+529 
-542 PHFHRYL
+542 

>member
-9 LCLAMVLSV
+9 LCLAMVLTV

-32 SSSGEAA
+32 SASGDAA

-50 TLVFAMNTDV
+50 TLVYALNTDV
-60 QSMDPQIQNDTTSEQ
+60 QSLDPQIQNDTTSEQ

-81 NTLLKFQDDG
+81 NTLLKFEDDG

-155 TSVEAPDP
+155 TAVEAPDP

-277 EADTENYTV
+277 EADTENFTV

-299 GCNDPIMSNTKVR
+299 GCNDPIISNTKVR

-328 FAGSAYPSTAPLAP
+328 FTGSAYPSTAPLAP
-342 VTFGYSDL
+342 VTFGYSNL

-363 LAEAGYPDGFDTKII
+363 LAEAGYPDGFDTKIV

-413 LSASWNGV
+413 LSASWNGI

-446 RGLYTTSD
+446 RGLYTTSE
-454 TVHVRPGRLSGPVY
+454 TGLN
-468 DRHPQQRL
+468 DRNYGFYSNAEVDALIEQGMQETDQQKRVEI
-476 QLRLL
+476 
-481 LQRGSGCPHRAGYAG
+481 YK
-496 DRPAEAGGDLQGS
+496 EAMEILYRE
-509 HGDPVSGRPGRLLAL
+509 DPVAFWLFDMYGLAITSSKVEGVTL
-524 RYVWS
+524 SPISTITFENATVKK
-529 GHYLLQGGRRDPE
+529 
-542 PHFHRYL
+542 

>member
-81 NTLLKFQDDG
+81 NTLLKFEDDG

-328 FAGSAYPSTAPLAP
+328 FTGSGYPSTAPLAP

-413 LSASWNGV
+413 LSASWNGI

-446 RGLYTTSD
+446 RGLYTTSE
-454 TVHVRPGRLSGPVY
+454 TGLN
-468 DRHPQQRL
+468 DRNYGFYSNAEVDALIEQGMQETDQQKRVEI
-476 QLRLL
+476 
-481 LQRGSGCPHRAGYAG
+481 YK
-496 DRPAEAGGDLQGS
+496 EAMEILYRE
-509 HGDPVSGRPGRLLAL
+509 DPVAFWLFDMYGLAITSSKVEGVTL
-524 RYVWS
+524 SPISTITFENATVKK
-529 GHYLLQGGRRDPE
+529 
-542 PHFHRYL
+542 